1 MNKPSDIEAFI
12 KKAKSDAS
20 IQGQL
25 AECQLD
31 KWGESHTPLDVDL
44 KKVIQVAKETGF
56 TITEEDLIH
65 AQCMQ
70 LDQFWTFEM
79 ANSIVARR
87 SLERI
92 QMQISGARASMNHY
106 GYYWNLYKLVA
117 WINQDK
123 KCLGINS

>member
-44 KKVIQVAKETGF
+44 KKVIQVAKQAGDTN
-56 TITEEDLIH
+56 TEQDLIH
-65 AQCMQ
+65 AQYVE
-70 LDQFWTFEM
+70 LD
-79 ANSIVARR
+79 
-87 SLERI
+87 
-92 QMQISGARASMNHY
+92 
-106 GYYWNLYKLVA
+106 
-117 WINQDK
+117 
-123 KCLGINS
+123 